1 MLIMNEA
8 FGVGAL
14 QPLIED
20 DAVKEIYL
28 NGAHQLVYLQ
38 QSRNAVNVVNSPF
51 TSIEQAKRAAMRILN
66 GLGREGQTCAEGR
79 LGPFRTFVD
88 LEGAEGPHI
97 CLQRVR
103 QAHSL
108 SGLVSTGQVD
118 QQLAQSISNV
128 MERGGKLVIAGPSS
142 VAQSSL
148 TSAIAQELLQ
158 SKRALL
164 VGVNQH
170 LGSDPSW
177 LTVEGSDD
185 ALNGAA
191 RLNPD
196 AVIISDQPSLSGD
209 KMLETL
215 SSASAGI
222 LMLTARDV
230 NSAVAKLRRRAGDDM
245 LAVEA
250 ADAVIFVHVR
260 GDELQV
266 TDVYHVAQGQLVFSQ
281 GTWSGH
287 LA

>member
-1 MLIMNEA
+1 
-8 FGVGAL
+8 
-14 QPLIED
+14 
-20 DAVKEIYL
+20 
-28 NGAHQLVYLQ
+28 
-38 QSRNAVNVVNSPF
+38 
-51 TSIEQAKRAAMRILN
+51 
-66 GLGREGQTCAEGR
+66 
-79 LGPFRTFVD
+79 
-88 LEGAEGPHI
+88 
-97 CLQRVR
+97 VR